1 MDSAATTAA
10 IPPGSGALI
19 ATTLAI
25 TPMVACRA
33 SDSAHW
39 GRTQCVSTHASWPA
53 ARSSSCSQPAARR
66 SASVQ
71 GPRPSNR
78 QRPLAVVGAV
88 VTGSGR
94 SCHAPPPPPRSG
106 SAPRARAP
114 GASAA
119 VTGAHDP
126 LFAGP
131 ARPAELIAAG
141 EISSQELVGACL
153 ERIARLDPLLNAFR
167 IVLAERA
174 LAEAAQADGRR
185 GSGEHR
191 ALLGVPVAIKDDTDV
206 AGELTTHGT
215 SAYGAPAT
223 EDAEVVRRL
232 RAAGAVIVGK
242 TNVPELEI
250 TPFTESP
257 TFGATRNPWDL
268 HRTPG
273 GSSGGSATAV
283 AAGLVSA
290 AIGTDGAGSVR
301 IPAACCHL
309 FGFKSQRGRI
319 STAPDV
325 SPHRGMTVYGPLTRR
340 VEDAARFMDAVRDG
354 GPSFTE
360 ASATPP
366 GKLRIAVS
374 VGLPPLGVKVDAEQR
389 FGVDSTVGL
398 LRSLGHEVTE
408 RELDWGLTIGNRV
421 LTRFVRGIGDKAVEI
436 GHRDRFSRRARGIAR
451 IGLAVPSRVAEAA
464 AVAAAEDSVRL
475 NRIFDESD
483 VVLPPMFTRRPL
495 RIREYGGTS
504 GIRTLAG
511 QARWAPYSA
520 AFNHTGQPAV
530 SVPAGFTPDGFP
542 LAVQLV
548 GPFESE
554 ARLFSLSAQLEQTR
568 QWYEA
573 RPAVAA

>member
-78 QRPLAVVGAV
+78 QRPSAVVGAV

-106 SAPRARAP
+106 SPPGPRP
-114 GASAA
+114 PVASPA
-119 VTGAHDP
+119 VTGADDP
-126 LFAGP
+126 VFAGL
-131 ARPAELIAAG
+131 ARQAELIAAG

-185 GSGEHR
+185 GSGDHR
-191 ALLGVPVAIKDDTDV
+191 PLLGVPVAIKDDTDV

-215 SAYGAPAT
+215 SAYGAAAA

-257 TFGATRNPWDL
+257 TFGATRNPWDPN
-268 HRTPG
+268 RTPG
-273 GSSGGSATAV
+273 GSSGGSAAAT
-283 AAGLVSA
+283 AAGLVGGARRSHGGG
-290 AIGTDGAGSVR
+290 AIRHPAGR
-301 IPAACCHL
+301 CGPFWL
-309 FGFKSQRGRI
+309 QPQRDRV
-319 STAPDV
+319 SLAPNDEAWHGL
-325 SPHRGMTVYGPLTRR
+325 SVYGPIVRH
-340 VEDAARFMDAVRDG
+340 VADAALFIDATSDG
-354 GPSFTE
+354 E
-360 ASATPP
+360 
-366 GKLRIAVS
+366 
-374 VGLPPLGVKVDAEQR
+374 PLA
-389 FGVDSTVGL
+389 
-398 LRSLGHEVTE
+398 
-408 RELDWGLTIGNRV
+408 
-421 LTRFVRGIGDKAVEI
+421 
-436 GHRDRFSRRARGIAR
+436 
-451 IGLAVPSRVAEAA
+451 
-464 AVAAAEDSVRL
+464 
-475 NRIFDESD
+475 
-483 VVLPPMFTRRPL
+483 
-495 RIREYGGTS
+495 
-504 GIRTLAG
+504 
-511 QARWAPYSA
+511 
-520 AFNHTGQPAV
+520 PAV
-530 SVPAGFTPDGFP
+530 
-542 LAVQLV
+542 
-548 GPFESE
+548 
-554 ARLFSLSAQLEQTR
+554 TR
-568 QWYEA
+568 
-573 RPAVAA
+573 P